1 MTSLFKAPKGGTPAA
16 VQAPTQ
22 IKVPSAA
29 DPKVKA
35 AARQRQRKD
44 ENDRKGRG
52 STNLSSATYSRTRLG

>member
-1 MTSLFKAPKGGTPAA
+1 MTSLFKAPKQPQTAT

-35 AARQRQRKD
+35 AARKRQRKD
-44 ENDRKGRG
+44 EDDRKGRG